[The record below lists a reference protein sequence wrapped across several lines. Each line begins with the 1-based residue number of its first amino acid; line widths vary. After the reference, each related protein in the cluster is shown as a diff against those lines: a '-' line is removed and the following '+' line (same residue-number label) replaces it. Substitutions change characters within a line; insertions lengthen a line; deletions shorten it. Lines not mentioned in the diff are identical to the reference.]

1 MRLVCIARVDHAFE
15 LRRREETV
23 SNEGLRQNGAVAR
36 HGRRHRGHGGGL
48 HKCCRMLR
56 RAVDPD
62 RLQVIDLVDRV
73 LQRAIGFAPGFWQVV
88 ERGRLDVVER
98 MLRAFLGE
106 RTGFFACCVAQGVEV
121 GAGRLRRDRKGRCG
135 GAGRGA
141 AAFRA
146 MGEYYGEKITRGRA
160 DRMIGGVNI
169 SRCGL
174 FSTSRALIDYRQP
187 RVDRGAMPCE
197 DLAVDGGRKHDI
209 GALADPLKCRLE
221 GFQRGTE
228 AFAGDDDKPPTRR
241 EACQGGK
248 HMLTGR
254 LPKPALDM
262 VGSGKRRVHH
272 HDRGRDRA
280 IKTIVDRG
288 SIVVRYGGI
297 GEQLPQ

>member
-1 MRLVCIARVDHAFE
+1 
-15 LRRREETV
+15 
-23 SNEGLRQNGAVAR
+23 
-36 HGRRHRGHGGGL
+36 
-48 HKCCRMLR
+48 
-56 RAVDPD
+56 
-62 RLQVIDLVDRV
+62 
-73 LQRAIGFAPGFWQVV
+73 
-88 ERGRLDVVER
+88 
-98 MLRAFLGE
+98 
-106 RTGFFACCVAQGVEV
+106 
-121 GAGRLRRDRKGRCG
+121 
-135 GAGRGA
+135 
-141 AAFRA
+141 
-146 MGEYYGEKITRGRA
+146 
-160 DRMIGGVNI
+160 MIGGVNI

-228 AFAGDDDKPPTRR
+228 AFAGDDDKPPTGR